1 MDETLTGEHHL
12 MTAAA
17 VRRRKTV
24 TTCDTGSSTLEP
36 LLTASFL
43 DRRLFLDRSG
53 LLKRPATG
61 YHEGSDWSALAIY
74 PIA

>member
-1 MDETLTGEHHL
+1 MDETVTGEHHL

-24 TTCDTGSSTLEP
+24 TTCDAGSSTLEP

-43 DRRLFLDRSG
+43 DRRLFSI
-53 LLKRPATG
+53 
-61 YHEGSDWSALAIY
+61 ALVY
-74 PIA
+74 